1 MSEATMTRR
10 TVGFI
15 VTLALSLL
23 VAPLAAEAQ
32 PAGKVPRL
40 GVLVPAE
47 PPSPE
52 EPHLA
57 AFHQALSHLGYV
69 AGQTVAI
76 EYRYA
81 LGRQERFPELV
92 GELVGLPVDLL
103 VVGSSPAAVAAKQAT
118 RAIPIVFLGGGDPV
132 RSGLV
137 ASLARP
143 GGNVT
148 GLTNMAWETAGKRL
162 ALFKESVPTLVRVA
176 ALYDAANP
184 ENLRHVQEVQ
194 AAGRALG
201 VTVQLWEVRGTD
213 DFERVFAALHE
224 ERPEGLYVPG
234 GPLMRAHEQRIVAV
248 ALKSGIPSAHDS
260 REAVEGGGLMSYA
273 YAIGDQYRR
282 AAAYVDKILKGAKP
296 ADLPVEQPTPFELV
310 INPNMAKT
318 SFTVVGN

>member
-1 MSEATMTRR
+1 M
-10 TVGFI
+10 
-15 VTLALSLL
+15 
-23 VAPLAAEAQ
+23 
-32 PAGKVPRL
+32 
-40 GVLVPAE
+40 
-47 PPSPE
+47 
-52 EPHLA
+52 
-57 AFHQALSHLGYV
+57 
-69 AGQTVAI
+69 AI

-118 RAIPIVFLGGGDPV
+118 RTIPIVFLGGGDPV

-201 VTVQLWEVRGTD
+201 VTVQLCGVSANPLHG
-213 DFERVFAALHE
+213 FGRVMLQNL
-224 ERPEGLYVPG
+224 G
-234 GPLMRAHEQRIVAV
+234 RAV
-248 ALKSGIPSAHDS
+248 
-260 REAVEGGGLMSYA
+260 
-273 YAIGDQYRR
+273 
-282 AAAYVDKILKGAKP
+282 
-296 ADLPVEQPTPFELV
+296 
-310 INPNMAKT
+310 PNMAVASMTPGGIPPAHLTPSSARGLPRAMRPACSTDTIRPDLGYDAAICSSQQPNGKCDRQ
-318 SFTVVGN
+318 FGGRGPPLHGGGHA